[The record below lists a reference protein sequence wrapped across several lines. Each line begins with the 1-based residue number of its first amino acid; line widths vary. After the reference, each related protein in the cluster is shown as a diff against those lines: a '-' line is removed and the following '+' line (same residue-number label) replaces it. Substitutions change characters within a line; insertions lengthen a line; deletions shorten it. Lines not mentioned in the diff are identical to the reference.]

1 MSLRFKTL
9 IIISLTLVFLVISLY
24 IISSHIV
31 LKHIYLLEQQKNKDN
46 IDRVIDALNEKIKK
60 ISISTADWSNWNDTC
75 IFMKDRNKAY
85 IDSNITYLSLNNL
98 NINFLV
104 FVSSDGHIFQGN
116 SIEPETGKLLFSVPE
131 SLRKHIYAGSP
142 LLKNPD
148 IHTAVEG
155 IIMLPEGILMI
166 SLRDIISTEGTGP
179 SRGKLLMGRFLDSE
193 EIANLAEVTH
203 ISVDFFPLASG
214 SVPVE
219 VKNIVGNNS
228 GNPIFIKNIN
238 NDKSLAYTAVKDI
251 YGKPALV
258 IRVENKREIYNQGLR
273 SVHYLLISLLIT
285 GLAFLI
291 LTLLILEKMVLSPVA
306 RLSDDVSSIGNKTD
320 LSRRVTVKGNDELSR
335 LGKHINNMLTGLEQ
349 AETELKKSEAKYRSL
364 FANMVDGFAYY
375 RLLVD
380 ENEKP
385 VDYVFLS
392 TNDAFHRLTGLGD
405 VTGKK
410 ITEVMPDIKDSP
422 YGWENI
428 INTYG
433 NVALNCSSTK
443 TEYFFRSLKK
453 WMSVTAYSYEKYYFA
468 TILSDITLEKTAREE
483 LKKAKEEAE
492 TANKAKSEFLANMSH
507 EIRTPMNAIIGM
519 TDLTLDSHLTLEQRE
534 YLETVKHSAE
544 SLLFLLNSI
553 LDFSKLEAGKMELES
568 LNFDLPLTLEFIVN
582 TMAIQAHKK
591 GLELLLHI
599 RSEVPKKIKGDPARL
614 RQIMINLIGNAI
626 KFTDKGEVLLNVDV
640 EKNDGHIVLLHF
652 TVSDTGIGIPAGK
665 IDSIFESFTQ
675 VDGSTTRKYGG
686 TGLGLTISKQL
697 VKLMKGDMWVESE
710 QGKGSKF
717 HFTGFF
723 DIAPDIKE
731 EEISITSLQG
741 LHILIVDDNST
752 NRLILREIVIRW
764 GFTCVEVEGGEKALA
779 AMWMAKS
786 EGKPFNLALLD
797 FQMPGM
803 DGLELAGKI
812 KSNSELSGT
821 PIILLTSAGTKEEL
835 ECCKKIGIEGYL
847 NKPVTRNILLDK
859 ILTVLGKPVR
869 ASVTDKGK
877 DYSIGKTSKKLHILL
892 AEDVLTNQKLATS
905 LLKKRGHSVVIA
917 NNGKEALEIYGS
929 EKFDLILMDIQMPVM
944 DGIQATGLIRDR
956 DTDIPIIAM
965 TAHAMKGDRERFL
978 SEGMNDYIA
987 KPLKLKEVFE
997 VIEKYTSSEEGPDE
1011 GPDTISSETSAEAD
1025 VIINKKEALEAI
1037 GNDEELLKEMYI
1049 IFIEEAPSLMKNL
1062 KIAIEEGKA
1071 GDIALNGHSLKSS
1084 SGHIGAKVMA
1094 KLACQ
1099 MERAAKNGEI
1109 SDLSDLYE
1117 NLQKELDKV
1126 IAVIGEE

>member
-9 IIISLTLVFLVISLY
+9 IIISLTLLFLIVSLY
-24 IISSHIV
+24 VISSHIV
-31 LKHIYLLEQQKNKDN
+31 LSHIYLLEYQKNKDN

-60 ISISTADWSNWNDTC
+60 ISISTADWSNWDDTC
-75 IFMKDRNKAY
+75 IFMKDHNKAY
-85 IDSNITYLSLNNL
+85 LDSNITDLSLNNL
-98 NINFLV
+98 NINFLI
-104 FVSSDGHIFQGN
+104 FVSPDGKIFQSN
-116 SIEPETGKLLFSVPE
+116 SIDTETGKMLSSTPE
-131 SLRKHIYAGSP
+131 SFNKHIYAKSP

-148 IHTAVEG
+148 THTAVEG
-155 IIMLPEGILMI
+155 IVMLPEGMLMI
-166 SLRDIISTEGTGP
+166 SSRDIISTEGTGP
-179 SRGKLLMGRFLDSE
+179 SRGKLIMGRFLDKE

-203 ISVDFFPLASG
+203 LSVDFFPLASG

-219 VKNIVGNNS
+219 LKNIIGNNS
-228 GNPIFIKNIN
+228 KNPIFIKNIN

-251 YGKPALV
+251 YGKSALV
-258 IRVENKREIYNQGLR
+258 IRVENKRDIYNQGLR

-285 GLAFLI
+285 GLVFLM
-291 LTLLILEKMVLSPVA
+291 LTILILEKMILSPVA
-306 RLSDDVSSIGNKTD
+306 ALSADVSSIGNKSD
-320 LSRRVTVKGNDELSR
+320 LSRRVNVKGNDELSR
-335 LGKHINNMLTGLEQ
+335 LGKHINSMLTGLEQ
-349 AETELKKSEAKYRSL
+349 AEIELKKSEAKYRSL
-364 FANMVDGFAYY
+364 FANMIDGFAYH
-375 RLLVD
+375 RILVD
-380 ENEKP
+380 EKERP
-385 VDYVFLS
+385 VDYIFLE
-392 TNDAFHRLTGLGD
+392 TNNAFEELTGLKD

-410 ITEVMPDIKDSP
+410 VTEIMPDLKKSSFDWI
-422 YGWENI
+422 NI
-428 INTYG
+428 YG
-433 NVALNCSSTK
+433 NVALK
-443 TEYFFRSLKK
+443 GEDIKIEEFVESLNK
-453 WMSVTAYSYEKYYFA
+453 WFSIRAYSYEKYYFA
-468 TILSDITLEKTAREE
+468 TIFADITAEKTAREE

-492 TANKAKSEFLANMSH
+492 AANRAKSEFLANMSH

-568 LNFDLPLTLEFIVN
+568 LDFDLPLTLEFIVN

-599 RSEVPKKIKGDPARL
+599 RSEVPRRIKGDPARL

-626 KFTDKGEVLLNVDV
+626 KFTDKGEVLLNVDI
-640 EKNDGHIVLLHF
+640 EENDGHNAILHF
-652 TVSDTGIGIPAGK
+652 TVSDTGIGIPAVK
-665 IDSIFESFTQ
+665 IDTIFESFTQ

-697 VKLMKGDMWVESE
+697 VKLMKGNIWVESE

-717 HFTGFF
+717 HFTGSF

-731 EEISITSLQG
+731 EEISIASIQG

-752 NRLILREIVIRW
+752 NRLILREIVTRW
-764 GFTCVEVEGGEKALA
+764 GFTCAEAEGGEKALA
-779 AMWMAKS
+779 SMWMAKS

-812 KSNSELSGT
+812 KSNQDLSGT
-821 PIILLTSAGTKEEL
+821 AIILLTSAGTKEEID
-835 ECCKKIGIEGYL
+835 CCKKIGIEGYL
-847 NKPVTRNILLDK
+847 NKPVTRNMLLDK

-869 ASVTDKGK
+869 DSGTAREK
-877 DYSIGKTSKKLHILL
+877 DYSIGKTGKKLHILL

-905 LLKKRGHSVVIA
+905 LLKKRGHSVVVA
-917 NNGKEALEIYGS
+917 NNGKEAVEIFGS

-944 DGIQATGLIRDR
+944 DGIHATGLIRDR

-987 KPLKLKEVFE
+987 KPLKLQEVFE
-997 VIEKYTSSEEGPDE
+997 VIEKYTSSEEVPDE
-1011 GPDTISSETSAEAD
+1011 GRDTISSETSAEAD

-1037 GNDEELLKEMYI
+1037 GNDEELLKEMYN

-1062 KIAIEEGKA
+1062 KIAIKEGKSP
-1071 GDIALNGHSLKSS
+1071 DITLNSHSLKSS
-1084 SGHIGAKVMA
+1084 SGHIGAKTME
-1094 KLACQ
+1094 KLAYQ
-1099 MERAAKNGEI
+1099 MERAGKNGEI